1 VTPKS
6 ETGYVE
12 TLCRERKLGVGKR
25 VVRKHTEEFRAMA
38 VDRMRSSGN
47 ISILAKELGVRRAL
61 LYVWRDRLA
70 AGPVK
75 EASAGEPLP
84 RQRLLER
91 ENADLKRLL
100 AEKTLELDFFRG
112 ALQHVEAGRRTGS
125 GSGAKT
131 STPTSKA

>member
-1 VTPKS
+1 
-6 ETGYVE
+6 
-12 TLCRERKLGVGKR
+12 
-25 VVRKHTEEFRAMA
+25 MA
-38 VDRMRSSGN
+38 VDRMRSSAN
-47 ISILAKELGVRRAL
+47 ISTLAKELGVRRAL

-70 AGPVK
+70 TDTGKDVPV
-75 EASAGEPLP
+75 EEPSGGELLS

-112 ALQHVEAGRRTGS
+112 ALQHVEARRRTGS

>member
-1 VTPKS
+1 
-6 ETGYVE
+6 
-12 TLCRERKLGVGKR
+12 VGKR

-38 VDRMRSSGN
+38 VDRMRSSAN
-47 ISILAKELGVRRAL
+47 ISTLAKELGVRRAL

-70 AGPVK
+70 TDTGKDVPV
-75 EASAGEPLP
+75 EEPSGGELLS

-112 ALQHVEAGRRTGS
+112 ALQHVEARRRTGS

>member
-1 VTPKS
+1 
-6 ETGYVE
+6 
-12 TLCRERKLGVGKR
+12 VGKR

-38 VDRMRSSGN
+38 VDRMRSCDN
-47 ISILAKELGVRRAL
+47 ISTLAKDLGVRRAL

-70 AGPVK
+70 AGSDRDGPGPEQSGV
-75 EASAGEPLP
+75 ELLSRAT
-84 RQRLLER
+84 LLER

-112 ALQHVEAGRRTGS
+112 ALQHVEARRQTGS
-125 GSGAKT
+125 GFGAKA